1 MTELENI
8 IYHVLIYLGITIIL
22 LFPFSMNYTGNKAK
36 GKLDPN
42 KSFLENFFSA

>member
-8 IYHVLIYLGITIIL
+8 IYHVVVYLGFLIMI

-42 KSFLENFFSA
+42 KPFLENFFSA